1 MPRSSPHFDDVTL
14 GVLHAA
20 ARRANAAHRESNTAF
35 LDQFIRDATG
45 ATHRLHSAQ
54 TYLRVL
60 AGAGIERLPSA
71 GTVQRAI
78 TRARLGAGGI
88 PPAGDAMSLGMRAAE
103 QQTLAQHV
111 ARVMALLSP
120 DGSGRPALDPPAD
133 APFDAMDA
141 YRRLQRLEGENRAL
155 RVRAEELTAMLM
167 AARVALAEALSHHGH
182 RERGEA
188 GSGGRVSDAP
198 GAETPG
204 ARDKPDKPGRSRY
217 D

>member
-1 MPRSSPHFDDVTL
+1 MPRASPHFDDVTL
-14 GVLHAA
+14 GRLHAA
-20 ARRANAAHRESNTAF
+20 ARQADAAHRDSNTAF
-35 LDQFIRDATG
+35 LDQFIRDVLN

-78 TRARLGAGGI
+78 TRARSGATTAAGI
-88 PPAGDAMSLGMRAAE
+88 QGSGAMPLGDAIGPGMRAAA
-103 QQTLAQHV
+103 QYTLAQHV

-120 DGSGRPALDPPAD
+120 DGSGLQAVDHAVDP
-133 APFDAMDA
+133 PFDAADA

-167 AARVALAEALSHHGH
+167 AARVALAEALSHHGQRGEGAGNPIGARNEPPEP
-182 RERGEA
+182 RERE
-188 GSGGRVSDAP
+188 
-198 GAETPG
+198 
-204 ARDKPDKPGRSRY
+204 SRG
-217 D
+217 DG

>member
-1 MPRSSPHFDDVTL
+1 MPRSSPRFDDVTL
-14 GVLHAA
+14 GLLHAA
-20 ARRANAAHRESNTAF
+20 ARQADAAHRDSNTAF
-35 LDQFIRDATG
+35 LDQFIRDAVS

-60 AGAGIERLPSA
+60 AGAGLERLPSA

-78 TRARLGAGGI
+78 TRARVDASGSGISGAPGVVDPMG
-88 PPAGDAMSLGMRAAE
+88 PGMRAAA

-120 DGSGRPALDPPAD
+120 DGSGLQVRDLAVEP
-133 APFDAMDA
+133 PFDVADA

-167 AARVALAEALSHHGH
+167 AARVALAEALSHHGQ
-182 RERGEA
+182 RGEGTRTSDKRRA
-188 GSGGRVSDAP
+188 GPRGNASNND
-198 GAETPG
+198 
-204 ARDKPDKPGRSRY
+204 
-217 D
+217 

>member
-1 MPRSSPHFDDVTL
+1 MPRSSPHFDDATL

-35 LDQFIRDATG
+35 LDQFIREATG

-78 TRARLGAGGI
+78 TRARLGVGI
-88 PPAGDAMSLGMRAAE
+88 AQAGDAISPGMGAAE

-111 ARVMALLSP
+111 ARVMALLGTN
-120 DGSGRPALDPPAD
+120 GSGRPAIDPSAD
-133 APFDAMDA
+133 VPFDAMDA

-167 AARVALAEALSHHGH
+167 AARVALAEALSHQEH
-182 RERGEA
+182 RERAAGER
-188 GSGGRVSDAP
+188 GGRMSEAP

-204 ARDKPDKPGRSRY
+204 TKDKPDNPGRSRY

>member
-1 MPRSSPHFDDVTL
+1 MPRSSPHFDDATL
-14 GVLHAA
+14 NLLYAA
-20 ARRANAAHRESNTAF
+20 ARQADAAHRDSNTAF
-35 LDQFIRDATG
+35 LDQFIRDALRT
-45 ATHRLHSAQ
+45 THRLHSAQ

-78 TRARLGAGGI
+78 TRARTGTASETGDPGG
-88 PPAGDAMSLGMRAAE
+88 LGMRAAA

-120 DGSGRPALDPPAD
+120 DGSGLQAIDHAGEP
-133 APFDAMDA
+133 PFDAADA

-167 AARVALAEALSHHGH
+167 AARVALAEALSHHGS
-182 RERGEA
+182 RPDGLPA
-188 GSGGRVSDAP
+188 
-198 GAETPG
+198 TG
-204 ARDKPDKPGRSRY
+204 ARHAPSRRETGKKT
-217 D
+217 